1 MQVSGVELGGSFGQ
15 IVPMFPAL
23 HTAQPQDDRMLPTAA
38 LVAVVRRKIRLTN
51 AVRTMNLLP
60 PSDEERLCLSKDLW
74 DSVESLHGYH
84 WLLCVKERSHAPWVW
99 GTVG

>member
-38 LVAVVRRKIRLTN
+38 LVC
-51 AVRTMNLLP
+51 
-60 PSDEERLCLSKDLW
+60 S
-74 DSVESLHGYH
+74 GQ
-84 WLLCVKERSHAPWVW
+84 KENQ
-99 GTVG
+99 TD